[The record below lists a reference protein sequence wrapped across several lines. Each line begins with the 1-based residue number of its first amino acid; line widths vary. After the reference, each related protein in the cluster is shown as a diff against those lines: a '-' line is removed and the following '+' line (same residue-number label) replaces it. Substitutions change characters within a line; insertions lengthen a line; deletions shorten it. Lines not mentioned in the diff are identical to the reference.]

1 MLPVKSSKLTAGLVS
16 DELMLAIVKK
26 ELERHRGK
34 SWILDGFPRTL
45 EQGKLLSAELGKAG
59 RPLNMVMHLN
69 VPDSV
74 IMSRIAGEWRAGRE
88 ERTERALAA

>member
-1 MLPVKSSKLTAGLVS
+1 ML
-16 DELMLAIVKK
+16 EIVKK

-45 EQGKLLSAELGKAG
+45 EQGKLLSETLNKAG
-59 RPLNMVMHLN
+59 RPLNMVVHLN

-74 IMSRIAGEWRAGRE
+74 IMSRIAGEYE
-88 ERTERALAA
+88 